1 MNHWSS
7 SSPKSS
13 ISVPFLA
20 TSNAPRTAHR
30 AVRAL
35 RATRGTSLH
44 QDRPKGSPRFC
55 SLRYSEGGK
64 VGWEGEANRVGD
76 LFWAG
81 SSVRIMSECHG
92 RVKKMMKP
100 KRNIYYIL
108 YNIVYY

>member
-55 SLRYSEGGK
+55 SLRYSDDESDSLVSPGGRK
-64 VGWEGEANRVGD
+64 VGRWDGRARPTEWGTCFGQEVLSESCPNVM
-76 LFWAG
+76 AG
-81 SSVRIMSECHG
+81 
-92 RVKKMMKP
+92 
-100 KRNIYYIL
+100 
-108 YNIVYY
+108 